1 MWKIL
6 PLAIVQSALLAGGQ
20 VFLKLAMAKMPP
32 FGWTAQ
38 FFGKLLVNWQFAA
51 CGMSFLGA
59 SLLWAYMLKIFP
71 LSVVYPMVSL
81 SYVYGMIAAVVVFH
95 EDVSVVKWIGV
106 GLIMAG
112 CCLIVK

>member
-6 PLAIVQSALLAGGQ
+6 PLAIAQSALLAGGQ

-32 FGWTAQ
+32 FSWTAC
-38 FFGKLLVNWQFAA
+38 FFCKLLVNWQFAA
-51 CGMSFLGA
+51 CGLSFLGA
-59 SLLWAYMLKIFP
+59 SLLWVYMLRVFP
-71 LSVVYPMVSL
+71 VNVVYPMVSL
-81 SYVYGMIAAVVVFH
+81 SYVFGMIAAITVFH

-106 GLIMAG
+106 GFIMAG